1 MPYLG
6 AHMSVSGGLHRAF
19 DRIASI
25 NGQAIQIF
33 TRNQRQWS
41 AAPITDQE
49 RKQFQ
54 EKLTSWD
61 ATRIAS
67 HASYLINLATPD
79 PQSAEKS
86 CRSFADEL
94 ERCAGLSIPYVVIHP
109 GSHLGSGI
117 EKGLHRLA
125 GNLDRVFSMLSPG
138 NQVMVLLETTAGQG
152 SGIGSHF
159 EDLAAAMEYCSFPE
173 RLGVCL
179 DTCHV
184 FAAGYD
190 ISNEKGYGRT
200 MNSLDRLIGLDRL
213 KFFHL
218 NDSKKELGSRVDR
231 HEHIGKGQIGL
242 TGFRLLLN
250 DDRFADLPMV
260 LETPKDKYMTEDIIN
275 LKLLRSL
282 IAS

>member
-1 MPYLG
+1 
-6 AHMSVSGGLHRAF
+6 MSVSGGLHRAF
-19 DRIASI
+19 DRIDSI
-25 NGQAIQIF
+25 NGQAMQIF
-33 TRNQRQWS
+33 TRNQRQW
-41 AAPITDQE
+41 AAPPITEQE
-49 RKQFQ
+49 QKQFQ
-54 EKLTSWD
+54 KKISSWA

-79 PQSAEKS
+79 PAAAQKS

-94 ERCAGLSIPYVVIHP
+94 ERCASLSIPYVVIHP
-109 GSHLGSGI
+109 GSHLGSGTDTAV
-117 EKGLHRLA
+117 RNLA
-125 GNLDRVFSMLSPG
+125 GNLDNVFSMISAD

-152 SGIGSHF
+152 TGIGSRF
-159 EDLAAAMEYCSFPE
+159 EDLAAAMEHCSFPE

-179 DTCHV
+179 DTCHI

-250 DDRFADLPMV
+250 DDRFADHPMV
-260 LETPKDKYMTEDIIN
+260 LETPKDKDMTEDIIN
-275 LKLLRSL
+275 LRLLRSL
-282 IAS
+282 MDK